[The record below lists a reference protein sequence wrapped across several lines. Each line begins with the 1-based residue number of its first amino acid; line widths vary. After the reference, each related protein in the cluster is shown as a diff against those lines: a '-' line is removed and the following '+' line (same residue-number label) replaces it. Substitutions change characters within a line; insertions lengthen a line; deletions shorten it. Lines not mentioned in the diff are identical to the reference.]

1 MFMYSSYYMLHLT
14 LVFMLIVYFGK
25 ETLYQL
31 KEKTT
36 GIVDALFIYTHR

>member
-1 MFMYSSYYMLHLT
+1 MYSSYYVLHLT

-31 KEKTT
+31 KEKTGAHT
-36 GIVDALFIYTHR
+36 GN